1 METSIQLLT
10 TQDAGAACDIVRSS
24 IAECCFADHRGD
36 PEVIRTWLG
45 NKTPDNFSAWFSSPQ
60 NIPLGAFDGVRLVG
74 VALVSAS
81 SLSLCYV
88 RPEALHRGIGKSL
101 LAAAEAMARQRGVE
115 ELHLESTR
123 TAEAFYRRN
132 GFQPSGP
139 VQFWAGLQALPM
151 HKSLIPLHPLGQPE
165 H

>member
-60 NIPLGAFDGVRLVG
+60 TIPLGAFDGVRLVG

-88 RPEALHRGIGKSL
+88 GPEALHRGIGKSL

-139 VQFWAGLQALPM
+139 VQVWAELQALPM
-151 HKSLIPLHPLGQPE
+151 SKSLIPIHPLGRPE